1 MLSVLMATAML
12 SMTLAGCAQSG
23 NQTTETQTGTEN
35 STEGTGSS
43 ASAEETGAKTDSD
56 KPYTVGITIQ
66 TLDNSYWAGVFS
78 EVEKELKSRGID
90 GTILSANDDSSTQ
103 IQQIEQF
110 TNNNVDLIMVHPSDP
125 SAIEDYLKLARDK
138 GIKVMSWDDK
148 LTNSDLN
155 WVLNNQEL
163 GYAIGA
169 AAAEFI
175 NEHFTVEEPAEVAIL
190 NYPQTPVL
198 LERENGILDALQKEA
213 DGKYTVVAQQPA
225 LDAQAGMDN
234 METIFQANPNVKV
247 VCCVSG
253 SGDIGANEAFKI
265 KYKNEIPDDVGIFSA
280 DGTKQ
285 ELEAIVNG
293 EATRAAVGFEG
304 SDKRTAIAVV
314 DMYEKLLKGE
324 DTGGQDVYRPLLV
337 LNIDNAAEYLADY
350 SN

>member
-1 MLSVLMATAML
+1 MKKKILSTLLSITMVILMV
-12 SMTLAGCAQSG
+12 GCSSGG
-23 NQTTETQTGTEN
+23 NQEQATHTEAVVEKNTESSEN
-35 STEGTGSS
+35 SGD
-43 ASAEETGAKTDSD
+43 KTSSD
-56 KPYTVGITIQ
+56 KAYKVGITIQ

-78 EVEKELKSRGID
+78 EVEKELKARGID
-90 GTILSANDDSSTQ
+90 GTILSSNDDSSTQ

-110 TNNNVDLIMVHPSDP
+110 TNNNMDLIMVHPSDP
-125 SAIEDYLKLARDK
+125 SAIEDYLKIARDK

-163 GYAIGA
+163 GYSIGST
-169 AAAEFI
+169 AAEFI
-175 NEHFTVEEPAEVAIL
+175 NEHFTTESPAEVAIL

-198 LERENGILDALQKEA
+198 LERENGILDALEKEA
-213 DGKYTVVAQQPA
+213 AGKYKVVAQQPA
-225 LDAQAGMDN
+225 IDAQAGMDN

-265 KYKNEIPDDVGIFSA
+265 KYNNEIPDDVGIFSA

-285 ELEAIVNG
+285 ELEAIMNG

-324 DTGGQDVYRPLLV
+324 DLTDQDVYRPLLV
-337 LNIDNAAEYLADY
+337 LDINNASEYLADY
-350 SN
+350 NN

>member
-1 MLSVLMATAML
+1 MKKKIIGVFLAVAMFGLMLT
-12 SMTLAGCAQSG
+12 GCATSG
-23 NQTTETQTGTEN
+23 NQDQTAATQGETEQKTDD
-35 STEGTGSS
+35 STE
-43 ASAEETGAKTDSD
+43 AKESSD
-56 KPYTVGITIQ
+56 KPYTVGITLQ

-78 EVEKELKSRGID
+78 EVKEELKARGIEA
-90 GTILSANDDSSTQ
+90 TILSSNDDSATQ

-110 TNNNVDLIMVHPSDP
+110 TNNKVDLIMVHPSDP
-125 SAIEDYLKLARDK
+125 SAIEDYLKIAHDK

-155 WVLNNQEL
+155 WVLDNQEL
-163 GYAIGA
+163 GYTIGA
-169 AAAEFI
+169 TAAEFI
-175 NEHFTVEEPAEVAIL
+175 NEHFTTEAPAEVAIL

-198 LERENGILDALQKEA
+198 LERENGILEALEKEA
-213 DGKYTVVAQQPA
+213 AGKYKVVAQQPA
-225 LDAQAGMDN
+225 IDAQAGMDN
-234 METIFQANPNVKV
+234 METIFQTNPNVKV

-265 KYKNEIPDDVGIFSA
+265 KYNNEIPDDVGIFSA

-285 ELEAIVNG
+285 ELESIVNG

-324 DTGGQDVYRPLLV
+324 DLGGQDVYRPLLV

-350 SN
+350 D